1 MQTTKL
7 VVMQFFEFTSSG
19 ELRLMYLSEQCAAVG
34 DGGKLTFSDCTSDVG
49 IKSLSQLWKWNG
61 VSIL

>member
-1 MQTTKL
+1 
-7 VVMQFFEFTSSG
+7 MQFFEFTSSG